1 MLPGRTLR
9 RLTFALAFLW
19 LALGYANIVRGTAH
33 LGPRYRFWAFQ
44 HLCYS
49 DVIAMHGDRYLG
61 GGHPRP
67 YLDDR
72 IEYPVLLGLLL
83 WLPHW
88 APGGALAHLT
98 ITYLFLALCL
108 LAALLALE
116 RTPGAQ
122 PLWLGATPALVLY
135 AGLNWDLLPI
145 ALLALA
151 TLALARGREPA
162 AGAWTGLGV
171 AAKLFPGVLVLPALG
186 AIAGAPSPWPARVRR
201 ALRLGLPLAAAILAV
216 NLPVALLA
224 PEAWAWF
231 FRFNAQRGAENS
243 LWSALHVPAGPLLE
257 ALSTGPVLA
266 ASAFAAWA
274 AARAARREGGGGR
287 AVRLGA
293 ALALVVWIATN
304 KIWSPQYALYGFLA
318 GALAAAPLPLFG
330 VLSAA
335 SFLDYWA
342 EFEVRGR
349 RWEPA
354 FRDLVFQPVNAG
366 RTVLW
371 LALALFVGRA
381 LWREAR
387 GGGGGFRRTYRVV
400 PP

>member
-1 MLPGRTLR
+1 MTL
-9 RLTFALAFLW
+9 LVFLEHHDGAFVKNSLGVLAK
-19 LALGYANIVRGTAH
+19 AAELGEADGVVAGS
-33 LGPRYRFWAFQ
+33 G
-44 HLCYS
+44 
-49 DVIAMHGDRYLG
+49 VK
-61 GGHPRP
+61 
-67 YLDDR
+67 
-72 IEYPVLLGLLL
+72 E
-83 WLPHW
+83 
-88 APGGALAHLT
+88 
-98 ITYLFLALCL
+98 
-108 LAALLALE
+108 LAATAGEFGARKVWVADDPRLEAPLPQPRVDVLEPLVREQGYDAVLFGQSVLAADVAAGLAA
-116 RTPGAQ
+116 R
-122 PLWLGATPALVLY
+122 LD
-135 AGLNWDLLPI
+135 AGLNWDLFPI